1 MLRSLAVSLAFL
13 WRSMPL
19 SRMHL
24 ARWLWRTSIVSP
36 SSTETTGSLKSPAN
50 AELARRTGQH
60 YDQTIGIVCDA
71 SRLVTPG
78 RTTWPWG
85 SVGPPHREPGG
96 AFILLLPY
104 TFVGM
109 TS

>member
-1 MLRSLAVSLAFL
+1 MPFRRMCSGWSLC
-13 WRSMPL
+13 
-19 SRMHL
+19 
-24 ARWLWRTSIVSP
+24 RTGMVSP
-36 SSTETTGSLKSPAN
+36 SRTETTGPLKSPAN

-96 AFILLLPY
+96 AFILLL
-104 TFVGM
+104 
-109 TS
+109 